1 VADIL
6 CFKMISIILPVFNEG
21 KNIVR
26 QIDAIEKSIDFD
38 HEVLIVYDFDKD
50 DTIPAARKLAKK
62 YKSVRLVKNIFGR
75 GVINAVKTGIKNA
88 KGRVVVIMPAD
99 LADDPKTVNR
109 MWEKIETGFD
119 IVCASRYGKGGKKIG
134 GGFLKTQLSRIAGQL
149 SPLLLGIPTAD
160 ISNGFKMY
168 KRNIFDKIKIESTGG
183 WEYSCEVIIK
193 AHHAGFK
200 IADVPTVWRDRMMG
214 KSKFKMMKWLPK
226 YLRWYVWGVYLNINR
241 RFL

>member
-1 VADIL
+1 MSKHFD
-6 CFKMISIILPVFNEG
+6 ISIILPVFNEG
-21 KNIVR
+21 ENITKQVNDLEKDLKN
-26 QIDAIEKSIDFD
+26 A
-38 HEVLIVYDFDKD
+38 HEILIVYDFNEDN
-50 DTIPAARKLAKK
+50 TVSFARELQKK
-62 YKSVRLVKNIFGR
+62 FNTVLLVKNNFDR
-75 GVINAVKTGIKNA
+75 GVINAVKTGIKMA
-88 KGRVVVIMPAD
+88 RGEVVVIMPAD

-168 KRNIFDKIKIESTGG
+168 RRNIFDKIKIESTEG

-193 AHHAGFK
+193 AHHAGLK
-200 IADVPTVWRDRMMG
+200 IADVPTVWRDRTMG
-214 KSKFKMMKWLPK
+214 KSKFKMAKWLPK
-226 YLRWYVWGVYLNINR
+226 YLRWYAWGVYLNINR